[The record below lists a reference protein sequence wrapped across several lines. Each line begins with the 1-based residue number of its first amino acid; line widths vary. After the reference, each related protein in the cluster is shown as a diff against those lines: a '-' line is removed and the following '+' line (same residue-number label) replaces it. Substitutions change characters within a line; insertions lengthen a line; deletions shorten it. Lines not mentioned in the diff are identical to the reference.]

1 LVAYEEAAK
10 RVNNLMGHDQV
21 QACWCAGSVAI
32 LLWMFKGH
40 AFVDVYGQIARP

>member
-10 RVNNLMGHDQV
+10 GVNLDGHDIV

-40 AFVDVYGQIARP
+40 AIVDVYGQIARP